1 MSMLS
6 QGAEGLAV
14 AVSCAAFLATRTPS
28 AAAFCALQGAIVSV
42 LVALHFGWLAI
53 IPLALVAAILPVSSF
68 FSARADRARPASLL
82 VGGALVLLALTFP
95 GKNLALPVVVL
106 GAALTVTRRSAAM
119 QMFGLILL
127 QNGIVLAATNSPV
140 AGVGTA
146 MAMLPIIPA
155 LACAGLWLTTTRQGV
170 SVLAAWP
177 TNTWF
182 DAIACSAV
190 LPFACVL
197 AVLIPMTWAAV
208 RVDAFVATLIPL
220 LAIVATAASWAPR
233 LRTVGTGP
241 AGARFVLVLSA
252 ALAVLVDDPVQSW
265 LALVIATTAAASSS
279 LPRRAEAWRRLRLG
293 SLGLGIALSGTM
305 ASAGVNVWAPVCIIV
320 GLGTVACL
328 APELALASLAIIVRQ
343 LHPLAGHAP
352 VHALLM
358 VAGLAGIAV
367 TGGAALLGRKRVP
380 PIPFTGPGQAGVAL
394 FAFGLGI
401 PAANIAALVSLVLL
415 SLTQSGLLLAGE
427 GSLAQLVAT
436 AGLAGV
442 PPFGIF
448 PGLALVIAATAARL
462 PWMLLPFAAA
472 LGLLVWSTLAQL
484 SVLPAARSLSRTPY
498 AWAPLLLALLVG
510 FAMPQPVFA
519 WLQSA
524 AAGAL

>member
-6 QGAEGLAV
+6 QGIEGLAV
-14 AVSCAAFLATRTPS
+14 ALSIVMFVAARTQT
-28 AAAFCALQGAIVSV
+28 AAALCALQGAIVSLV
-42 LVALHFGWLAI
+42 VALHFAWLAV
-53 IPLALVAAILPVSSF
+53 IPLALVAAILPVYQF
-68 FSARADRARPASLL
+68 FPAHPDRVPRGSLF
-82 VGGALVLLALTFP
+82 VGGTLALLALTFP
-95 GKNLALPVVVL
+95 GKHLALAVLLL

-119 QMFGLILL
+119 QIFGLLSL
-127 QNGIVLAATNSPV
+127 QNGIILAATTNPV
-140 AGVGTA
+140 ATVGTA
-146 MAMLPIIPA
+146 VAMLPTIPA
-155 LACAGLWLTTTRQGV
+155 LAFLGLWLNVTRRGA

-182 DAIACSAV
+182 DAIACSV
-190 LPFACVL
+190 VL
-197 AVLIPMTWAAV
+197 ALACALPLLVPMEWAAV
-208 RVDAFVATLIPL
+208 RVDAFVATIIPL

-233 LRTVGTGP
+233 LRASSAGP
-241 AGARFVLVLSA
+241 AGARFILIVSA
-252 ALAVLVDDPVQSW
+252 TLAVLVEDPLRSW
-265 LALVIATTAAASSS
+265 LALVIATMAAALSA
-279 LPRRAEAWRRLRLG
+279 LPRGAEAWRRSRLG
-293 SLGLGIALSGTM
+293 SLGLGIALSGTIVPV
-305 ASAGVNVWAPVCIIV
+305 GVDVWAPVCTVV

-328 APELALASLAIIVRQ
+328 APELALASVAIIVRH
-343 LHPLAGHAP
+343 LHPLSEHAP

-358 VAGLAGIAV
+358 AAGLAGIAV
-367 TGGAALLGRKRVP
+367 TGGATLLCGKS
-380 PIPFTGPGQAGVAL
+380 IPLASFIGLGQAGVAL

-401 PAANIAALVSLVLL
+401 PAANVAALVNLILL

-427 GSLAQLVAT
+427 GSLAQLVAA

-448 PGLALVIAATAARL
+448 PALALVIAATASRL

-484 SVLPAARSLSRTPY
+484 PALPVARSLPRRPY

-510 FAMPQPVFA
+510 FAMPEPVFA

-524 AAGAL
+524 AAGVL

>member
-1 MSMLS
+1 MVS

-14 AVSCAAFLATRTPS
+14 ALSLAVFVTSRTQI
-28 AAAFCALQGAIVSV
+28 AAALCALQGAIVS
-42 LVALHFGWLAI
+42 LVVASQFNWLAV
-53 IPLALVAAILPVSSF
+53 IPLALVAATLPACRF
-68 FSARADRARPASLL
+68 FPARADSVRPAALF
-82 VGGALVLLALTFP
+82 VGGTLALLALTFP
-95 GKNLALPVVVL
+95 GKDLALAVVVL

-119 QMFGLILL
+119 QIFGLISM
-127 QNGIVLAATNSPV
+127 QNGIVLAATSNPV
-140 AGVGTA
+140 ATVSTA
-146 MAMLPIIPA
+146 MAMLPTIPA
-155 LACAGLWLTTTRQGV
+155 LAFAGLWLSTTRQGA

-177 TNTWF
+177 TNSWF

-190 LPFACVL
+190 LAFACML
-197 AVLIPMTWAAV
+197 PLLSPIDWAAV
-208 RVDAFVATLIPL
+208 RVDAFVATMIAL
-220 LAIVATAASWAPR
+220 LAIVATAASWAAR
-233 LRTVGTGP
+233 LRGSGTGP
-241 AGARFVLVLSA
+241 AGVRFVLVLSA
-252 ALAVLVDDPVQSW
+252 ALALLVDDPVPSR
-265 LALVIATTAAASSS
+265 LALVVATIAAASSS

-293 SLGLGIALSGTM
+293 SLGLGIALSGTTAM
-305 ASAGVNVWAPVCIIV
+305 AGANLWGPVCIVV
-320 GLGTVACL
+320 GLGSLACL
-328 APELALASLAIIVRQ
+328 APELALASVAIIVRQ
-343 LHPLAGHAP
+343 LHPLTEHAP

-367 TGGAALLGRKRVP
+367 TGGGALLSRKRVP
-380 PIPFTGPGQAGVAL
+380 LISFIGLGQAGVAL

-401 PAANIAALVSLVLL
+401 PAANVAALVNLVLL

-427 GSLAQLVAT
+427 GTLAQLVAT

-448 PGLALVIAATAARL
+448 PSLALVIAATAAHL

-472 LGLLVWSTLAQL
+472 LALLGWSILTR
-484 SVLPAARSLSRTPY
+484 LPASPAERSLSRTPY
-498 AWAPLLLALLVG
+498 AWAPLLLAMLVG